1 MKTTIRKKTLKTT
14 KTKSPAEIEITV
26 KFGDIIFLAKALVVA
41 SEVIKTQNNG
51 NSLALVDDAQV
62 FALDLLAKN
71 KADLFFD
78 DMPTGLKKEMKK
90 SRILTKKNKTSG

>member
-14 KTKSPAEIEITV
+14 KTKSPDEIEITV
-26 KFGDIIFLAKALVVA
+26 KFGDIVFLAEALVVA

-62 FALDLLAKN
+62 FAFDLLAKN

-78 DMPTGLKKEMKK
+78 DMPRELKKEMKK
-90 SRILTKKNKTSG
+90 SRILTKKNKTNG